1 MRRLVAATAAASGVL
16 LAGCA
21 GPADGD
27 GTPVTV
33 FAAASL
39 QGAFEEIAAAF
50 EAEHPD
56 VDIRPI
62 VTDGSNVLVTQIEEG
77 AAPDIVATA
86 NEQTFDR
93 IADDVSEA
101 RIFATN
107 TLVIV
112 TPPDAE
118 TPVSDLADLAD
129 PGLNVVLCAPEVPC
143 GAASGTL
150 LDSVGVELT
159 PASEEQNVTAV
170 LTKVATGVA
179 DAGLVYRTDVVGRDV
194 GVLDATGADEVI
206 SRYPIGVLD
215 AAPEPD
221 AAAEFVDY
229 VTGDSGRAVLEARGF
244 GAGSTR

>member
-1 MRRLVAATAAASGVL
+1 MAATAAASGVL

-150 LDSVGVELT
+150 LDSAGVDVT

-170 LTKVATGVA
+170 LTKVETQVA